1 MNFKVLVSLLAA
13 ATVAHADDKSQTAQT
28 PQAPQTLEEAA
39 KNYKPT
45 YKTNFSTDMMAFM
58 KNSPIYNGLGF
69 VYVNPNGVSPQITQ
83 SVICNT
89 TTVNVPVT
97 TTTTVTVPYTYT
109 VPVTTTWT
117 TTSVVQTQVVTPYT
131 ITSSTSSFNI
141 FGAVDTYDQTPHGVG
156 DVTNSILQNI
166 TNSNQNGHSTLFGGS
181 SSDGYWV
188 IHGAPTSAQDVA
200 TALGGAGSGNALPF
214 NWDSGHVDVT
224 AWTVS
229 NVTNPQTAVS
239 ISTPASYTDS
249 NGVTFTGRTIT
260 TTTYTAVEDRYN
272 TEVYMWK
279 DTNGDGIVDEGD
291 QIYTK
296 NSTQQG
302 QTTTI
307 TVTETG
313 EKVETKETT
322 VTETHS
328 ETHDETREGTKEET
342 TTETHD
348 EQKQE
353 TTSQVVQ
360 NKKNVWKFS
369 FSPILSLDIQWPT
382 KITALDSQFKTKV
395 AAPSNF
401 DKKIQVA
408 SSNGGFLVEKKV
420 AVTGAIGGAVVAAY
434 SAWTPGTALT
444 LGMAPIVGTE
454 KVYRTI
460 VKTGAEAENVT
471 VPATPSAMAD
481 LKKMKVGDSLS
492 FAQMGGVMFSA
503 GAAYVVVNVGVNLIA
518 VGQWKTEIQK
528 ISDTRYYVNRSAV
541 KMNNF
546 GAAVGT
552 TLTLAYTASQ
562 FKSSDS
568 QFSWL
573 FDTADAQ
580 AAKAMDDFVF
590 KGIALGAQKMSDS
603 KGQTTVLAVTKQDT
617 VARGALRT
625 ISMGIPYVTASWGK
639 GRINSHQVTQYFPDN
654 TLGDAN
660 YAVYMKARDGRMFN
674 WIENST
680 VAFTAARYN
689 VRDANTKAL
698 QDSGYYGQ
706 FVFSYTDTHT
716 RDSELQGAV
725 NQLVAVTGLKNELYV
740 EIPKTGNLG
749 YSSVAFQLT
758 LDKSATDFLMALA
771 QDRTASVKLERDA
784 QSFVTAYV
792 RANSFNRQ
800 MDTYQD
806 PIKMCGIMYDFHA
819 DACINQAQNATLK
832 ATGEVIVNLR
842 DMKAALD
849 RNDREAFAQSYAD
862 LGRAMTT
869 SPFTFQAVLAASVG
883 GTAGKG
889 VMATYNV
896 SGTRLKNYA
905 LNPTWDA
912 GLVNE
917 IFPLKK

>member
-1 MNFKVLVSLLAA
+1 MNVKVLLSLLIVTA
-13 ATVAHADDKSQTAQT
+13 VAHAEDQTQTAQQT
-28 PQAPQTLEEAA
+28 PQTLEEAA

-83 SVICNT
+83 SVIYNT

-131 ITSSTSSFNI
+131 ITSTTSSFDIGNQSW
-141 FGAVDTYDQTPHGVG
+141 AVSDVNHALTVG
-156 DVTNSILQNI
+156 DATSKILGNI
-166 TNSNQNGHSTLFGGS
+166 TPNYLNGEKQTFLGS
-181 SSDGYWV
+181 QTDGYWV
-188 IHGAPTSAQDVA
+188 VHGTPTSVTDVK
-200 TALGGAGSGNALPF
+200 NALASNGSKIP
-214 NWDSGHVDVT
+214 WQADSIDLTGWTTTGAHNVT
-224 AWTVS
+224 TTTA
-229 NVTNPQTAVS
+229 VTNPANYV
-239 ISTPASYTDS
+239 DG
-249 NGVTFTGRTIT
+249 NGVLYRDRTIT
-260 TTTYTAVEDRYN
+260 VTTYSAVEDRYKE
-272 TEVYMWK
+272 TVYYWD
-279 DTNGDGIVDEGD
+279 DTNHNGIVDDGD
-291 QIYTK
+291 KVQKWEVHATGNA
-296 NSTQQG
+296 NSV
-302 QTTTI
+302 TT
-307 TVTETG
+307 TETG
-313 EKVETKETT
+313 ETVTTKDTT

-328 ETHDETREGTKEET
+328 ETHNETREGTKEET
-342 TTETHD
+342 RTETHD

-382 KITALDSQFKTKV
+382 KVTALDSQFKTKV
-395 AAPSNF
+395 ATPSNF
-401 DKKIQVA
+401 DKKIQLA

-420 AVTGAIGGAVVAAY
+420 AVTGAVGGAVVAAY

-444 LGMAPIVGTE
+444 LGMAPIAGTE

-460 VKTGAEAENVT
+460 VKTGLEAENVV

-503 GAAYVVVNVGVNLIA
+503 GVAYVVVNVGVNLIA

-625 ISMGIPYVTASWGK
+625 ISLGIPYVTASWGK

-674 WIENST
+674 WIENAT
-680 VAFTAARYN
+680 VAFTASRYN
-689 VRDANTKAL
+689 VRDAKTKTL

-716 RDSELQGAV
+716 RDFELQGAV

-740 EIPKTGNLG
+740 EIPITGNLG

-758 LDKSATDFLMALA
+758 FDKSATDFLMALA
-771 QDRTASVKLERDA
+771 QDRAASAKLERDA

-792 RANSFNRQ
+792 RANGFDRQ

-832 ATGEVIVNLR
+832 ATG
-842 DMKAALD
+842 
-849 RNDREAFAQSYAD
+849 
-862 LGRAMTT
+862 
-869 SPFTFQAVLAASVG
+869 
-883 GTAGKG
+883 
-889 VMATYNV
+889 
-896 SGTRLKNYA
+896 
-905 LNPTWDA
+905 
-912 GLVNE
+912 
-917 IFPLKK
+917 